1 MTSLANM
8 ADDVESGKRETVRDF
23 CCSHVKSIATSIM
36 MFAMVLTVVMIVMGE
51 SNSYSFFSTINNRA
65 HVRNFA

>member
-51 SNSYSFFSTINNRA
+51 SNS
-65 HVRNFA
+65 